1 LNAGKHF
8 AAATLSFSLSYTKF
22 RTMVE
27 MLAEILTSNS
37 CVLRGIFEPVNGT
50 FFKLDGYL
58 KKHDQIE
65 SLSAFAS
72 SHLSFLTSEMQRASS
87 ISCVPAKC
95 LIKGSSS
102 DMRPS
107 MRTGF
112 GGLTVVSIIRFI
124 SILSIIQLVVIGFLW
139 LFCEIQILIQI
150 VFLVKILFVL
160 ELALLPL
167 GLPGLIICIQGLKQ
181 YAVRLGSIVGHNLV
195 FASTRQ
201 TTSYG
206 PIFIII

>member
-8 AAATLSFSLSYTKF
+8 AAGTLSFSLSYTKF
-22 RTMVE
+22 RTMGE

-37 CVLRGIFEPVNGT
+37 CVLRGIFEPVNST

-112 GGLTVVSIIRFI
+112 GGLTVVSIIQLI

-150 VFLVKILFVL
+150 VFLVKMIFVL
-160 ELALLPL
+160 DLALLPL
-167 GLPGLIICIQGLKQ
+167 GSGLIVCIQGLKQ
-181 YAVRLGSIVGHNLV
+181 YAVRLGSIVGHNV
-195 FASTRQ
+195 IFASTRQ